1 MPLYR
6 WWELESVSWPKS
18 HSHQVTDLGF
28 QPRVVR
34 WESTCLDQ
42 GGLPQDE
49 PGLQGNL
56 EFAEKEGGVWGR
68 EGCLSREVPVPR
80 SDTWLGEMELK
91 PDASQG

>member
-1 MPLYR
+1 M
-6 WWELESVSWPKS
+6 
-18 HSHQVTDLGF
+18 TDLGF

-56 EFAEKEGGVWGR
+56 EFAKKEGGVWGR

>member
-1 MPLYR
+1 MT
-6 WWELESVSWPKS
+6 E
-18 HSHQVTDLGF
+18 LGF
-28 QPRVVR
+28 QPQVVR
-34 WESTCLDQ
+34 WESTYLDQ
-42 GGLPQDE
+42 GSLPQDE

-68 EGCLSREVPVPR
+68 EVPVPR